1 MNKFITTTAY
11 SILCIVTVTWMV
23 LMIWLGFSI
32 LDRLTYIAESSDY
45 HIQLLDNIW
54 GDLEPIGHLGLISKG
69 RSLICEIG

>member
-23 LMIWLGFSI
+23 IMIWLGFNI
-32 LDRLTYIAESSDY
+32 LDQLIYLAESSDY

-54 GDLEPIGHLGLISKG
+54 GDLEPIGDLGLISRG
-69 RSLICEIG
+69 RSFSCEVG